1 MSMITPGGK
10 LIHVQAPN
18 YVNEPVDQLVGLTYN
33 SGAEHRFSMTFGR
46 DQLHLTGETLKEISP
61 GIFQTQAMPDD
72 YSLTRIDFA
81 TFTMNM
87 ESAIRFRD
95 ALTQMIEAAQAATPA
110 TPL

>member
-1 MSMITPGGK
+1 MSLITEGGK

-18 YVNEPVDQLVGLTYN
+18 YVNEPVDQLVGLTYS

-46 DQLHLTGETLKEISP
+46 DQLHISGETLKEISP
-61 GIFQTQAMPDD
+61 GVFQTQPLPED

-87 ESAIRFRD
+87 DATIRFRD
-95 ALTQMIEAAQAATPA
+95 ALTQMIEAAQAATSAQPS
-110 TPL
+110 